1 MLGLWR
7 WMQFRANYSNATILV
22 LTKYPPIRRISHEI
36 IHRDLKY
43 ENIMFST
50 PDSSAVKII
59 DFGLGKKY
67 AHEEHLHDAVGT
79 VYTMAPEVST

>member
-1 MLGLWR
+1 
-7 WMQFRANYSNATILV
+7 
-22 LTKYPPIRRISHEI
+22 
-36 IHRDLKY
+36 
-43 ENIMFST
+43 MFAT

-79 VYTMAPEVST
+79 VYTMAPEVSSLMT